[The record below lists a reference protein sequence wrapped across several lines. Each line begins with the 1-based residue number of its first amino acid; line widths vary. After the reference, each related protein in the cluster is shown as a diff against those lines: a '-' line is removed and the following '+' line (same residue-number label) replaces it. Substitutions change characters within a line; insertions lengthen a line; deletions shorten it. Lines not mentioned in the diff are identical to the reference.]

1 MMGKLLFNIIA
12 GMLGLFL
19 AIKLSQ
25 SQTISFIQGIEYSG
39 PLKTVLITGG
49 SLGLVNFFIK
59 PVLKTISL
67 PLRIITFNLFN
78 LIINMFLVWI
88 VVDIFSPIE
97 IKGIIPLFWT
107 TAIIWLLTL
116 IFGLSSSKKN

>member
-1 MMGKLLFNIIA
+1 MGKLLFNIIA

-25 SQTISFIQGIEYSG
+25 SQAINFIQGIEYSG

-59 PVLKTISL
+59 PILETISL